1 MGTSTS
7 SPATQKYDGE
17 SAFPDVAVP
26 TSTTD
31 STVRV
36 AVTIVLVL
44 GPVAGL
50 VVAAVLLWERAFTMT
65 DLVLA
70 VVFYFVT
77 GLGIAIGFH
86 RGLTHRSFTMRGPF
100 KLFLTVAGSMAFEGA
115 VNDWVATHRRH
126 HAFTDRPGDPH
137 SPYRYGTSLTG
148 QIRGLLYAHVGW
160 LLVNDPTSVAR
171 YAPDLLE
178 DRMVTRVSRSFP
190 LLCVASLALPFA
202 LGWAISGT
210 VFGGLTAFIWA
221 GLARVALLQHVTWSV
236 NSLCHVFGNRPYETR
251 PFDRATNFW
260 PLAFVSFGESWHNGH
275 HSAPSCARHG
285 RGRWQFDLAAETI
298 RGCEALHW
306 VSDVR
311 WNPSGPRAATA
322 APQPTPPRQE
332 RPTLLPATRENQET
346 PPN

>member
-1 MGTSTS
+1 VDTSTT
-7 SPATQKYDGE
+7 PLDKQTYDGK
-17 SAFPDVAVP
+17 SAFPDIDSPA
-26 TSTTD
+26 SSAE

-36 AVTIVLVL
+36 AVTIALVL
-44 GPVAGL
+44 APVAG
-50 VVAAVLLWERAFTMT
+50 VVAAAVLLWERAFSIT

-70 VVFYFVT
+70 VIFYLVT

-100 KLFLTVAGSMAFEGA
+100 KLVLISAGSMAFEGS
-115 VNDWVATHRRH
+115 VTDWVATHRRH

-137 SPYRYGTSLTG
+137 SPYRYGTSLVG
-148 QIRGLLYAHVGW
+148 QIKGLFYAHVGW
-160 LLVNDPTSVAR
+160 LLVNDPTSAAR
-171 YAPDLLE
+171 YAPDLVA
-178 DRMVTRVSRSFP
+178 DRMVSRVSRAFP
-190 LLCVASLALPFA
+190 VLCVVSLALPFA
-202 LGWAISGT
+202 LGWAITGSL
-210 VFGGLTAFIWA
+210 FGGVTAFIWA

-251 PFDRATNFW
+251 AFDRATNFW

-311 WNPSGPRAATA
+311 WSAEGSRSSVVQVRSG
-322 APQPTPPRQE
+322 
-332 RPTLLPATRENQET
+332 
-346 PPN
+346 